1 MEKIETKSEEEVV
14 NTEEKVEKNT
24 MDNFTNIFYYGQA
37 KSALRNYAGKYIDEY
52 NLFDSNYSKV
62 NRKHFEN
69 FYLKNSNNSKD
80 VIKVT
85 YLNRKLF
92 RIDILNKHKNGSI
105 DDKYEYVENGIH
117 KISFNNI
124 KNTISI
130 SKKANGKLITNIY
143 KDNEIYK
150 TFTKDI

>member
-1 MEKIETKSEEEVV
+1 MEKIETRSEEEVV

-80 VIKVT
+80 VIKINKH
-85 YLNRKLF
+85 NRKWS
-92 RIDILNKHKNGSI
+92 RIDIKKKYENGSI
-105 DDKYEYVENGIH
+105 DVK
-117 KISFNNI
+117 
-124 KNTISI
+124 
-130 SKKANGKLITNIY
+130 
-143 KDNEIYK
+143 
-150 TFTKDI
+150 